1 MSISPAALRVAII
14 GSGPAGFYAAEA
26 LQKAAAGIRID
37 MFDRLPTP
45 FGLVRGGVAPDH
57 PKIKSVSRIFE
68 RIASQP
74 GFRFMGH
81 VEIGQDLAP
90 AELHHHY
97 DAVIYSYG
105 ADTDRHLGVPG
116 EQLAGSHPA
125 TEIVA
130 WYNGHPDYAD
140 RRFDLAQR
148 AAAVVGIGNVTM
160 DVVRILATSPDHLA
174 TTDLARHALDAL
186 RTANLKELHILARR
200 GPVQAA
206 CTTPELRELGE
217 IDGVDVI
224 VDSRDLELDAVSAAT
239 LADEN
244 NRTEQ
249 NNMALLRGWAAR
261 GATGAPRRI
270 VFHFCVSPV
279 ELVGERH
286 VEGIRVVRNR
296 LVPDAHGSVSAVA
309 TDETVIIPVGLVFR
323 SVGYR
328 GTALPGLPFD
338 DRRGVIP
345 NVTGRVVESTDSATA
360 VRGVYV
366 AGWIKRGPQGV
377 IGTNKSDAAET
388 VDHLLADAVS
398 GRLAVAAGSAA
409 DLDALLAEREL
420 DVTSWTD
427 WQALDR
433 AEIERGKAAGRPRE
447 KIVAVGDMLEVIRT
461 ARRTPSS

>member
-1 MSISPAALRVAII
+1 MSIPPAELRVAII

-26 LQKAAAGIRID
+26 LQKAAAGMRID

-57 PKIKSVSRIFE
+57 PKIKSVSRVFE

-74 GFRFMGH
+74 GFRFLGH
-81 VEIGQDLAP
+81 VEIGLDLTP
-90 AELHHHY
+90 EELHQHY
-97 DAVIYSYG
+97 DVVIYSYG
-105 ADTDRHLGVPG
+105 ADTDRHLGIPG
-116 EQLAGSHPA
+116 EHLAGSHPA

-130 WYNGHPDYAD
+130 WYNGHPDFAE
-140 RRFDLAQR
+140 RTFDLSQR
-148 AAAVVGIGNVTM
+148 AAAVVGIGNVAM
-160 DVVRILATSPDHLA
+160 DVVRIMASSADHLA
-174 TTDLARHALDAL
+174 TTDLALHALDAL
-186 RTANLKELHILARR
+186 RTSKVEELHILARR

-224 VDSRDLELDAVSAAT
+224 VDPRDLELDAVSAAY
-239 LADEN
+239 LADDN

-261 GATGAPRRI
+261 GSTGAPRRI

-279 ELVGERH
+279 ELVGEHH
-286 VEGIRVVRNR
+286 VEAIRAVRNR
-296 LVPDAHGSVSAVA
+296 LRPDGHGAVQAVA
-309 TDETVIIPVGLVFR
+309 TSETVTIPVGLVFR

-328 GTALPGLPFD
+328 GTALSGMPFD
-338 DRRGVIP
+338 ARRGVIP
-345 NVTGRVVESTDSATA
+345 NVTGRVVESVDSATV
-360 VRGVYV
+360 VRGAYV

-388 VDHLLADAVS
+388 VDHLLADTVS
-398 GRLAVAAGSAA
+398 GRLTPAARSAA
-409 DLDALLAEREL
+409 DLDALLAEREIE
-420 DVTSWTD
+420 VTSWAD

-447 KIVAVGDMLEVIRT
+447 KIVSVNEMLEVIRAARGT
-461 ARRTPSS
+461 ASS

>member
-1 MSISPAALRVAII
+1 MSIPPSELRIAIV

-26 LQKAAAGIRID
+26 LQKAAAGMCID

-57 PKIKSVSRIFE
+57 PKIKSVSRVFE
-68 RIASQP
+68 RIAAQP
-74 GFRFMGH
+74 GFRFLGH
-81 VEIGQDLAP
+81 VEIGRDLTP

-105 ADTDRHLGVPG
+105 ADTDRQLGVPG
-116 EQLAGSHPA
+116 EHLAGSHPA
-125 TEIVA
+125 TELVA
-130 WYNGHPDYAD
+130 WYNGHPDFAD
-140 RRFDLAQR
+140 RTFDLSQR
-148 AAAVVGIGNVTM
+148 AAAVVGIGNVAM
-160 DVVRILATSPDHLA
+160 DVVRILASSADHLA

-186 RTANLKELHILARR
+186 RTANLEELHILARR

-217 IDGVDVI
+217 IDGVDVL
-224 VDSRDLELDAVSAAT
+224 VAPRDLELDAVSAAA
-239 LADEN
+239 LADDN

-249 NNMALLRGWAAR
+249 NNMALLRDWAAR
-261 GATGAPRRI
+261 GSTGAPRRI
-270 VFHFCVSPV
+270 VFHFCVSPI
-279 ELVGERH
+279 ELIGERQ

-296 LVPDAHGSVSAVA
+296 LVPDSHGSVQAVA
-309 TDETVIIPVGLVFR
+309 TDDTVTIPVGLVLR

-328 GTALPGLPFD
+328 GTGLPGLPFD
-338 DRRGVIP
+338 ARRGVIP
-345 NVTGRVVESTDSATA
+345 NVTGRVVESAESATP
-360 VRGVYV
+360 VRGGYV

-388 VDHLLADAVS
+388 VDHLLADTVS
-398 GRLAVAAGSAA
+398 GRLAPAAGSAA
-409 DLDALLAEREL
+409 DLDALLTGRGI
-420 DVTSWTD
+420 DVTSWSD

-447 KIVAVGDMLEVIRT
+447 KIVAVSEMLEVIRKS
-461 ARRTPSS
+461 R